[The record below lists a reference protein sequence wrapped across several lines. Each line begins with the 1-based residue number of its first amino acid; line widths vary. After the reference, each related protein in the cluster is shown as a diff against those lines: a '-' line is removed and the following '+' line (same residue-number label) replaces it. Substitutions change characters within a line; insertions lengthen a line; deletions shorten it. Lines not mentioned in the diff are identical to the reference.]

1 MTSGFPQTMTSHPR
15 IYLAS
20 QSPRRRDL
28 LKQIGV
34 NFEVLLLRTD
44 PRRKVDVDET
54 PLPGEPAEDY
64 VLRISQAK
72 AHAGLAVLRFRALP
86 AFPVL
91 AADTSVVLDGRILG
105 KPADREDAVAMLRQL
120 SGRQHRVLSAVAL
133 AFDDRVE
140 VRLSET
146 AVTFVPLSEERIRRY
161 VFTNEPHDKAG
172 AYGIQGYA
180 GAFVQRMEGSY
191 SGVVGLPLAET
202 VELLQLSGYPVP

>member
-1 MTSGFPQTMTSHPR
+1 MAAHPR

-34 NFEVLLLRTD
+34 NFEVLLLRID

-54 PLPGEPAEDY
+54 PHANEPPDDY
-64 VLRISQAK
+64 VLRVSQAK
-72 AHAGLAVLRFRALP
+72 AHAGLGVLRFRNLP

-91 AADTSVVLDGRILG
+91 AADTTVVLDGKILG
-105 KPADREDAVAMLRQL
+105 KPADREEAVSMLRQL
-120 SGRQHRVLSAVAL
+120 SGRQHRVLSAVAI
-133 AFDDRVE
+133 AFDERIE

-146 AVTFVPLSEERIRRY
+146 AVTFVALSEERIRRY

-172 AYGIQGYA
+172 AYAIQGHA
-180 GAFVQRMEGSY
+180 GAFVQRIEGSY

-202 VELLQLSGYPVP
+202 VELLQLSGYPVL

>member
-1 MTSGFPQTMTSHPR
+1 MAAHQR

-20 QSPRRRDL
+20 QSPRRREL
-28 LKQIGV
+28 LKQVGV

-44 PRRKVDVDET
+44 PRRKADVDET
-54 PLPGEPAEDY
+54 PHANEPPDDY
-64 VLRISQAK
+64 VLRVSQAK
-72 AHAGLAVLRFRALP
+72 AHAGLGVLRFRNLP
-86 AFPVL
+86 SYPVL
-91 AADTSVVLDGRILG
+91 AADTTVVLDGKILG
-105 KPADREDAVAMLRQL
+105 KPADREEAVAMLRQL
-120 SGRQHRVLSAVAL
+120 SGRQHRVLSAVAI
-133 AFDDRVE
+133 AFDERIE

-180 GAFVQRMEGSY
+180 GAFVQRIEGSY

-202 VELLQLSGYPVP
+202 VELLQLSGYPVL

>member
-1 MTSGFPQTMTSHPR
+1 MTTHPR

-20 QSPRRRDL
+20 QSPRRREL

-34 NFEVLLLRTD
+34 DFEVLLLRTD

-54 PLPGEPAEDY
+54 PHDSEPPEDY

-72 AHAGLAVLRFRALP
+72 AHAGLAALRFRNLP
-86 AFPVL
+86 LSPVL
-91 AADTSVVLDGRILG
+91 AADTTVVVDGSILG
-105 KPADREDAVAMLRQL
+105 KPADREEAVAMLRRL
-120 SGRQHRVLSAVAL
+120 SGRGHRVLSAVAL

-161 VFTNEPHDKAG
+161 VFTSEPHDKAG
-172 AYGIQGYA
+172 AYGIQGHA
-180 GAFVQRMEGSY
+180 GAFVQRIEGSY

-202 VELLQLSGYPVP
+202 VELLQLAGYPVL